1 MTQTSKIVFFFVC
14 VKFQRL
20 LAVAHHST
28 NRPSIILS
36 PNELFAPQNYHT
48 DCREVIFLIL
58 VLWVLKKW
66 NMHGNPL
73 PLSFWCKYLHK
84 TKMGDLVP
92 PPPMCIS
99 SHWSENTLTLT
110 SPIYFSLY
118 ALRKDYDYGHNFQR
132 DLNYH
137 LFCI

>member
-1 MTQTSKIVFFFVC
+1 MHFG
-14 VKFQRL
+14 FQRV
-20 LAVAHHST
+20 LAVAYHSG

-36 PNELFAPQNYHT
+36 PNVLFAPHNYHRE
-48 DCREVIFLIL
+48 CREVTFLIL
-58 VLWVLKKW
+58 VMWVLKKW
-66 NMHGNPL
+66 NMHRNPL

-84 TKMGDLVP
+84 TKIGDLVP
-92 PPPMCIS
+92 PPPICIS

-118 ALRKDYDYGHNFQR
+118 ALRKDYDYGHNFHR
-132 DLNYH
+132 DLNYY